1 MAEKPDKRISINTF
15 ALVSNRGAYPAHPGD
30 CSVLRNCSS
39 ATPGQLETR
48 RGFRPVRYGG
58 SIPTLAPAGN
68 ITSLCVFE
76 HSSDTFVITS
86 DDGGKIVAYQTPS

>member
-58 SIPTLAPAGN
+58 SIPTLAAGN